1 MSVEAKQQLIKAM
14 QKRLRCD
21 LTVDAME
28 AITDAL
34 TEELGRYSVEYAGD
48 DAGSTSEECLE
59 AFLAAKRLE
68 GRSEKTIARY
78 EYILGRLFE
87 EVRVPVQEITVF
99 HLRGYLTKR
108 KGLGISES
116 TLEGD
121 RTVFSAY
128 FGWLHKEGLLK
139 SNPCANLAPIKCPKV
154 VRLPFSDVEIAKLC
168 DHCER
173 TRDRAILGFLLA
185 TGCRISEV
193 CALNRQDIDFAHG
206 QCIVYGKGAKERPV
220 YLDDVAAMYLRRY
233 LAERKD
239 ALPALFAGMGTERMT
254 TDGVR
259 KMLLRLA
266 ERAGVDDVHPHR
278 FRRTLATNLIARG
291 MPLQEVA
298 AILGHDKIDT
308 TMKYVYLDRQ
318 DVHNSYRKYS

>member
-99 HLRGYLTKR
+99 HLRGYLTRR
-108 KGLGISES
+108 KSLGIAES

-121 RTVFSAY
+121 RNVYSAY

-139 SNPCANLAPIKCPKV
+139 SNPCGNLSPIKCPKV
-154 VRLPFSDVEIAKLC
+154 VRLPFSDVELAKLR
-168 DHCER
+168 DHCES
-173 TRDRAILGFLLA
+173 TRDRAILDFLLA

-220 YLDDVAAMYLRRY
+220 YLGDVAAMYLRRY

-298 AILGHDKIDT
+298 AILGHDKLDT

-318 DVHNSYRKYS
+318 DVQNSYRKYS